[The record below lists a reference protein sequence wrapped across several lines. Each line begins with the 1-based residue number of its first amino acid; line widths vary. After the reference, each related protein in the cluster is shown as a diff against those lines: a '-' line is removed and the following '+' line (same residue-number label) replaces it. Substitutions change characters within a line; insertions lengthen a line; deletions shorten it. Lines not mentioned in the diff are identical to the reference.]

1 MADGGNQLDPS
12 AVVPGVPALP
22 QTALNSREYVLVR
35 RTISGLIAAAIFF
48 FIVMIAVLIKGKE
61 QDKAWNFLLIAP
73 SGLAL
78 GAFCGFLYAAIKDE
92 LARLGAFINVVQ
104 ALLGGIVAYDAA
116 QGSNGNIAK
125 LLRSVHAACGEQF
138 STGMVLITFLGFVA
152 LGMMIMYFMRLTLL
166 NPIIAKGKDLLG
178 GIEGVQ
184 AFFQLGVG
192 GKPPSAGGKEP
203 PKVPPADGAGK
214 DGQVGD
220 GGAAKPVGMA
230 KPEERAKE
238 TAAPRTDPDDPQK
251 GRWGGQ
257 RSANGRVLSATVV
270 ATGTKDLYRV
280 TLRVS
285 RAGASTPA
293 LRGDVRF
300 HLHPTFNQQVV
311 NVPGNGETADLVLI
325 AFGAFTV
332 GVEADNGATRLELD
346 LAELNEAPMEFRS
359 R

>member
-203 PKVPPADGAGK
+203 PKVPPADGDDGAPKRAGM
-214 DGQVGD
+214 GSPTA
-220 GGAAKPVGMA
+220 AAKDL
-230 KPEERAKE
+230 AKE
-238 TAAPRTDPDDPQK
+238 SATPRTDPDDPQK

-270 ATGTKDLYRV
+270 PTGTKDLYRV

-346 LAELNEAPMEFRS
+346 LAELTEAPVEFRS